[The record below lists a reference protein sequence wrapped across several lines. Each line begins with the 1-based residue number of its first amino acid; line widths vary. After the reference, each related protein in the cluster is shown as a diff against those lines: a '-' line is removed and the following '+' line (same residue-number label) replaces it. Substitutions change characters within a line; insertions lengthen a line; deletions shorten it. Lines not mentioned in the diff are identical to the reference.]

1 MSRRNVSIADRLGDE
16 LRFVKTF
23 ATSPLKMGTFTPSG
37 RALAEAM
44 VNHATIDPS
53 GWTLEIGPG
62 TGAVTEVLIERGVPP
77 ERLVCLE
84 YDADFC
90 RLLQKRF
97 PTANVIQGDALKLDE
112 ALGSVRRYSV
122 LRRALRYPA
131 SEPAE
136 GEAASLSRKRTRS
149 SRSGRK
155 CDAALLR
162 VPAAAGRGARP
173 PDGRQIEMG
182 DREFPARPDLDLSKA
197 DARSPLVR
205 RVLNFG
211 SSAST
216 PRLLRPLP
224 CRP

>member
-1 MSRRNVSIADRLGDE
+1 MQPSSGYKESVRMSRRNVSIADRLGDE

-53 GWTLEIGPG
+53 AWTLEIGPG

-97 PTANVIQGDALKLDE
+97 PTANVIQGDALKLDV
-112 ALGSVRRYSV
+112 ALAPFADIRFSAV
-122 LRRALRYPA
+122 LSGIPLLNMPKTKRLPYLESALDRLTP
-131 SEPAE
+131 
-136 GEAASLSRKRTRS
+136 GGNVTQLSYGFLPPQDAVP
-149 SRSGRK
+149 GRLTVDK
-155 CDAALLR
+155 SKWVTANF
-162 VPAAAGRGARP
+162 PPGRIWIYRRP
-173 PDGRQIEMG
+173 P
-182 DREFPARPDLDLSKA
+182 
-197 DARSPLVR
+197 SP
-205 RVLNFG
+205 
-211 SSAST
+211 SAST
-216 PRLLRPLP
+216 P
-224 CRP
+224 

>member
-1 MSRRNVSIADRLGDE
+1 MTRRNVSIADRLGDE

-44 VNHATIDPS
+44 VDHATVDPA

-62 TGAVTEVLIERGVPP
+62 TGAVTEVLIDRGVPP

-90 RLLQKRF
+90 RLLEKRF
-97 PTANVIQGDALKLDE
+97 PGLHVIQGDALKLDE
-112 ALGSVRRYSV
+112 ALGQFADTRFSAVLSGIPLLNLPKAKRLPYLESALDRLVARRE
-122 LRRALRYPA
+122 R
-131 SEPAE
+131 
-136 GEAASLSRKRTRS
+136 
-149 SRSGRK
+149 
-155 CDAALLR
+155 DAAFLR

-182 DREFPARPDLDLSKA
+182 HREFPARPDLDLSPA
-197 DARSPLVR
+197 VTGR
-205 RVLNFG
+205 
-211 SSAST
+211 
-216 PRLLRPLP
+216 
-224 CRP
+224 

>member
-44 VNHATIDPS
+44 VDHAAPDPG

-62 TGAVTEVLIERGVPP
+62 TGAVTEVLIDRGVLP

-97 PTANVIQGDALKLDE
+97 PKLHVIQGDALQLDE
-112 ALGSVRRYSV
+112 ALGRFADIRYSAV
-122 LRRALRYPA
+122 LSGIPLLNLPKARRLPYLESALDRLVPGGNVTQLSYGFLP
-131 SEPAE
+131 PQ
-136 GEAASLSRKRTRS
+136 EAVP
-149 SRSGRK
+149 GRLTVDK
-155 CDAALLR
+155 SKWVTTNFPPGR
-162 VPAAAGRGARP
+162 IWIYRRPNAAA
-173 PDGRQIEMG
+173 
-182 DREFPARPDLDLSKA
+182 
-197 DARSPLVR
+197 
-205 RVLNFG
+205 
-211 SSAST
+211 
-216 PRLLRPLP
+216 
-224 CRP
+224 